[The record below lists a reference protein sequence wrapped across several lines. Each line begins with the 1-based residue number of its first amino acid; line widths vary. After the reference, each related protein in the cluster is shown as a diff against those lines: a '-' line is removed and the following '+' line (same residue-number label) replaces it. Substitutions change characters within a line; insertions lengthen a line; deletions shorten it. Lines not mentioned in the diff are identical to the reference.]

1 MRVKCTSLKVFKN
14 LLIVFFNMENH
25 FGCDG
30 SFNGPFQ
37 NCIQQPALHL
47 KWPQVLKKFLQMAK
61 TKSPNNFVNK

>member
-1 MRVKCTSLKVFKN
+1 
-14 LLIVFFNMENH
+14 MENH

-37 NCIQQPALHL
+37 NCIQQPLLHL
-47 KWPQVLKKFLQMAK
+47 KWPQLLKKFLQMAK